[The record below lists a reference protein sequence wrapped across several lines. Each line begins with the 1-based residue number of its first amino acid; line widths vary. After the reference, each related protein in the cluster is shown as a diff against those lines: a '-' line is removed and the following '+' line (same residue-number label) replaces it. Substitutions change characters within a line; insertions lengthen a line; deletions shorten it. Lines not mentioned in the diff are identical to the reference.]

1 MCAESSKKAAKRH
14 RKEQEAIVAATMDN
28 RSDGPIRI
36 SDLGSN
42 TRQTKS
48 PNANGVADSSQQLK
62 KKTRGPSKL
71 KMHDKGKQK
80 CDAIDFNERNQP
92 IGQESVHLS
101 TLEGVLARKMVPINI
116 DCCNSERRNISV
128 VFLRLELSITISD
141 MP

>member
-1 MCAESSKKAAKRH
+1 
-14 RKEQEAIVAATMDN
+14 MDN

-42 TRQTKS
+42 TRQTES

-80 CDAIDFNERNQP
+80 CEEIDFNERNQP
-92 IGQESVHLS
+92 IGQESVHLL
-101 TLEGVLARKMVPINI
+101 TL
-116 DCCNSERRNISV
+116 
-128 VFLRLELSITISD
+128 
-141 MP
+141 